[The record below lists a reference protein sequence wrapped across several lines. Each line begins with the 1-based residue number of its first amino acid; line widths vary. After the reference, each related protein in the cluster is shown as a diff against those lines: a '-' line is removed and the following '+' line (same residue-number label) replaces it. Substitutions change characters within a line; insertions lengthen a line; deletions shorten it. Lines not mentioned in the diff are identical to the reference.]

1 MADLR
6 STVGAINKRK
16 KAWDDP
22 FGDQEKTTRPQAK
35 DVPSPPDQDDLLS
48 DAAIDAEVKRR
59 KAAQPK
65 KGWFW

>member
-6 STVGAINKRK
+6 STMGSINKRK

-22 FGDQEKTTRPQAK
+22 FGDQAK
-35 DVPSPPDQDDLLS
+35 ATKPKAIPSPPVEDDLLS